1 MKLFIRSVMFFLLPS
16 FILNFFFFKT
26 FKKRIKIGFSIVLV
40 KDISLLAGCKI
51 GHFNFI
57 KCPCLKMSESAM
69 IGNLNFIRGNFS
81 LELREE
87 SMIYMQNKITS
98 SGYSFHDV
106 TFVLGK
112 YASIQVAHLFDV
124 TDNIKIGDNTLF
136 AGVGTQVWT
145 HSFYLEDSGKGRH
158 RIDGSVSIG
167 NNVNISS
174 RCIICC
180 GVKIADSIIIGANS
194 CISKDLK
201 SKGLYVNQELRFIE
215 FDPAEKMSSMICQKS
230 IGKLNIYKK

>member
-40 KDISLLAGCKI
+40 KDISLLDGCKI

-112 YASIQVAHLFDV
+112 YASIQVAHLF
-124 TDNIKIGDNTLF
+124 
-136 AGVGTQVWT
+136 
-145 HSFYLEDSGKGRH
+145 
-158 RIDGSVSIG
+158 
-167 NNVNISS
+167 
-174 RCIICC
+174 
-180 GVKIADSIIIGANS
+180 
-194 CISKDLK
+194 
-201 SKGLYVNQELRFIE
+201 
-215 FDPAEKMSSMICQKS
+215 
-230 IGKLNIYKK
+230 

>member
-40 KDISLLAGCKI
+40 KDISLLDGCKI

-145 HSFYLEDSGKGRH
+145 QERGDTELMVVFLLE
-158 RIDGSVSIG
+158 I
-167 NNVNISS
+167 
-174 RCIICC
+174 
-180 GVKIADSIIIGANS
+180 
-194 CISKDLK
+194 
-201 SKGLYVNQELRFIE
+201 
-215 FDPAEKMSSMICQKS
+215 M
-230 IGKLNIYKK
+230 

>member
-40 KDISLLAGCKI
+40 KDISLLDGCKI

-106 TFVLGK
+106 TFVL
-112 YASIQVAHLFDV
+112 
-124 TDNIKIGDNTLF
+124 
-136 AGVGTQVWT
+136 
-145 HSFYLEDSGKGRH
+145 
-158 RIDGSVSIG
+158 
-167 NNVNISS
+167 
-174 RCIICC
+174 
-180 GVKIADSIIIGANS
+180 
-194 CISKDLK
+194 
-201 SKGLYVNQELRFIE
+201 
-215 FDPAEKMSSMICQKS
+215 
-230 IGKLNIYKK
+230 

>member
-1 MKLFIRSVMFFLLPS
+1 MK
-16 FILNFFFFKT
+16 
-26 FKKRIKIGFSIVLV
+26 FSIHW
-40 KDISLLAGCKI
+40 ISSHYICYFWEI
-51 GHFNFI
+51 EFI
-57 KCPCLKMSESAM
+57 
-69 IGNLNFIRGNFS
+69 F
-81 LELREE
+81 
-87 SMIYMQNKITS
+87 
-98 SGYSFHDV
+98 
-106 TFVLGK
+106 
-112 YASIQVAHLFDV
+112 
-124 TDNIKIGDNTLF
+124 NIKIGDNTLF

>member
-1 MKLFIRSVMFFLLPS
+1 MSRGLGDVY
-16 FILNFFFFKT
+16 
-26 FKKRIKIGFSIVLV
+26 KR
-40 KDISLLAGCKI
+40 
-51 GHFNFI
+51 
-57 KCPCLKMSESAM
+57 
-69 IGNLNFIRGNFS
+69 
-81 LELREE
+81 
-87 SMIYMQNKITS
+87 Q
-98 SGYSFHDV
+98 
-106 TFVLGK
+106 K

>member
-1 MKLFIRSVMFFLLPS
+1 MKQFVKSIMFFLLPS
-16 FILNFFFFKT
+16 FFINLFFFKT
-26 FKKRIKIGFSIVLV
+26 LKKRVKIGFSIVLV
-40 KDISLLAGCKI
+40 KDILLLEGCKI

-57 KCPCLKMSESAM
+57 KCPCLKMCRGAM
-69 IGNLNFIRGNFS
+69 IGNLNFIRGNFN
-81 LELREE
+81 LELQEGA
-87 SMIYMQNKITS
+87 MIYMQNKITS

-106 TFVLGK
+106 TFSLGK

-136 AGVGTQVWT
+136 AGVGSQVWT
-145 HSFYLEDSGKGRH
+145 HSFYLEESGRGRH

-180 GVKIADSIIIGANS
+180 GVRITDSIMIGANS
-194 CISKDLK
+194 CVSRNLEK
-201 SKGLYVNQELRFIE
+201 KGLYVNQELRFIE
-215 FDPAEKMSSMICQKS
+215 RDMTEKMSSMICVKS
-230 IGKLNIYKK
+230 IHGQNFYTK